1 CIFQN
6 IEISSKGGNAIRI
19 LNSGSYPITS
29 SIKGCQFN
37 NISSIGDSN
46 GLGGSAIYMESKHG
60 SKLII
65 EESSQFYQC
74 IIDQGNGGAI
84 YIDIDFSSE
93 FLFKINDTLIQE
105 CIAKENT
112 SSNSP
117 TGYGGGIFLT
127 GSGDY
132 DPSSKR
138 LDLKG
143 MKIIR
148 NVAEISGQSLFVA
161 ISKVAEWCRTG
172 TAGEYVKGNYSDGI
186 SDSNELE
193 GIPVDSTTFNSY
205 SSLQIKNYPLDSTQL
220 SSILIRSE
228 GEFNITGKVRFFL
241 INFIME
247 GPTLQQDSD
256 STGLQIHYYGIYGLS
271 QSSEIDL
278 QDCEFHMQDG
288 ELQIGKCF
296 IYLEKGGNHAISNLK
311 SKDISSEEN

>member
-1 CIFQN
+1 FQN

-60 SKLII
+60 SQLII
-65 EESSQFYQC
+65 EKSCQFYKC
-74 IIDQGNGGAI
+74 IIDKGNGGAI
-84 YIDIDFSSE
+84 YIDIDFTSE

-112 SSNSP
+112 SSSSP

-143 MKIIR
+143 MRIFGNI
-148 NVAEISGQSLFVA
+148 AEIAGQSLYVA
-161 ISKVAEWCRTG
+161 MTKVAECNN
-172 TAGEYVKGNYSDGI
+172 AFEIIYPPEDG
-186 SDSNELE
+186 
-193 GIPVDSTTFNSY
+193 
-205 SSLQIKNYPLDSTQL
+205 
-220 SSILIRSE
+220 
-228 GEFNITGKVRFFL
+228 
-241 INFIME
+241 
-247 GPTLQQDSD
+247 
-256 STGLQIHYYGIYGLS
+256 
-271 QSSEIDL
+271 SSEPILVQGDP
-278 QDCEFHMQDG
+278 QSQQTAQFG
-288 ELQIGKCF
+288 V
-296 IYLEKGGNHAISNLK
+296 
-311 SKDISSEEN
+311 KDISWMDYDNKHYGIFISNDRRIFTGVGGKQDEAYPLEIIIEEDGVKTTQFPWCFKIRKLLKSTILLNPAFKTLKAKQK